1 MVVSLNDSWKVPIA
15 YFLIDGLS
23 GCERANL
30 VKVCVEKC
38 HDVGVEIVSLTCD
51 GPSCHFTMLSTLGAK
66 IDISQMK
73 PYFTHPSD
81 ITRIIYVLL
90 DICHMLKLVRNTLV

>member
-1 MVVSLNDSWKVPIA
+1 MESSQA

-38 HDVGVEIVSLTCD
+38 HDVSVEIVSLTCD

-66 IDISQMK
+66 IDITQMK
-73 PYFTHPSD
+73 PYFAHPSD
-81 ITRIIYVLL
+81 IRFTCCLIFA
-90 DICHMLKLVRNTLV
+90 IC